1 MADNSPRALVC
12 LSEGGSKPFRVELA
26 GNKDM
31 IDLKD
36 LIKEKRHVRVLA
48 KDLTL
53 WKVRMT
59 LIVFRSNIMDD
70 TNLAYGGYPYHPI
83 RDSSRAR

>member
-48 KDLTL
+48 KRPDL
-53 WKVRMT
+53 VEGEDD
-59 LIVFRSNIMDD
+59 IDSVSFRH
-70 TNLAYGGYPYHPI
+70 YG
-83 RDSSRAR
+83 